1 MIIIVDRIE
10 GGFAVA
16 ELEDGS
22 HADIPLGELPEGT
35 HEGSVLKKTER
46 GWELDLDEERR
57 RRERAAELT
66 RKLFGRR

>member
-1 MIIIVDRIE
+1 MIIIDRIE

-22 HADIPLGELPEGT
+22 HEDIPLGELPDGT
-35 HEGSVLKKTER
+35 REGSVLRKTER
-46 GWELDLDEERR
+46 GWELDTDEERS